1 MLQVSLKLHDL
12 HDCVRTQKHVFG
24 FWPNSKLRRLSRERV
39 PYTRISSVTSTLKT
53 GRMASINS
61 SSYLAFISSRIV
73 DWNHREGD
81 KAVSVVQLTPLG
93 ASAAWCTEPKTW
105 SHSLISTDVND
116 VHASCVLRRTIIYH
130 LFLNAKRINDKLLR
144 SLRALDWE
152 TRSTARNAFSVTGQ
166 LNEWFH
172 DIIQTLL
179 ADRFIWAYRKPAS
192 PDMRSFQVAH
202 GVGVQH
208 LTPRLEKFHDHLEK
222 WRETVSNFVE
232 LWESSQV
239 CSNARIISR
248 GDCPVSAS
256 PKEGQFQAI
265 LETLYASIQ
274 ESDLAKVEN
283 NFCRASL
290 GLIALKLVC
299 PFSLCGTR
307 LRDRPMI
314 F

>member
-1 MLQVSLKLHDL
+1 M
-12 HDCVRTQKHVFG
+12 
-24 FWPNSKLRRLSRERV
+24 
-39 PYTRISSVTSTLKT
+39 
-53 GRMASINS
+53 
-61 SSYLAFISSRIV
+61 
-73 DWNHREGD
+73 DWNNREGN

-105 SHSLISTDVND
+105 NHSLISTDVND
-116 VHASCVLRRTIIYH
+116 VHASCILRHTIIYH
-130 LFLNAKRINDKLLR
+130 LFSNAKRINDKLLR

-179 ADRFIWAYRKPAS
+179 ADRFIWAYRKPAIL
-192 PDMRSFQVAH
+192 DMRSFQVAH

-232 LWESSQV
+232 LWESSQT
-239 CSNARIISR
+239 CSNVRIIGG
-248 GDCPVSAS
+248 GDRPVSAL
-256 PKEGQFQAI
+256 PKEGQFKAI

-274 ESDLAKVEN
+274 ESDLA
-283 NFCRASL
+283 
-290 GLIALKLVC
+290 
-299 PFSLCGTR
+299 
-307 LRDRPMI
+307 
-314 F
+314 